1 MKSLLGILLL
11 SCIILIPSWLHAEE
25 PNAGFVQGLWYS
37 SDTVFAETPTRVYV
51 ALRNNTPHDLTGT
64 VRFADNGNRI
74 GSSEV
79 RALSGRL
86 VEAWVDWTPSYGAHT
101 ITATISNAEL
111 HIIGGATKSID
122 TSGIFAEDLLDV
134 DNDTDGDG
142 IGNKTDLDDDNDET
156 SDIDEK
162 TRGSN
167 PLIPNPKET
176 STEKATQ
183 ENTEV
188 KNRNSDTIASKSSA
202 TERGLEK
209 YIGEGTAN
217 SLLSNVT
224 EKVEHA
230 KQSLDKYRTERND
243 EIYKDK
249 TTTMTRV
256 VPEGLS
262 ADNATITRSQIE
274 TKDNL
279 LNSFISGIS
288 SLLKNI
294 YTFILWI
301 SSRALSYPALIQFI
315 LLIGILYTIYRIARS
330 IGRRPRN

>member
-1 MKSLLGILLL
+1 MKKLPSLCLSIFLLFPFV
-11 SCIILIPSWLHAEE
+11 SHSEE
-25 PNAGFVQGLWYS
+25 LNAGFVQGLWYS
-37 SDTVFAETPTRVYV
+37 SDTVFAKIPTRIYV
-51 ALRNNTPHDLTGT
+51 ALRNNTSHDLTGT
-64 VRFADNGNRI
+64 VRFMDNGTRI

-86 VEAWVDWTPSYGAHT
+86 VEAWTDWTPSYGEHT

-111 HIIGGATKSID
+111 HIIGGATESID
-122 TSGIFAEDLLDV
+122 TSEIVAKDVLDI
-134 DNDTDGDG
+134 DYDTDGDG
-142 IGNKTDLDDDNDET
+142 IGNETDLDDDDDGT
-156 SDIDEK
+156 SDIDET

-176 STEKATQ
+176 STEKTTQ
-183 ENTEV
+183 KNTEV
-188 KNRNSDTIASKSSA
+188 KNTNSDTIASKNSA

-209 YIGEGTAN
+209 YIGEGTTN

-249 TTTMTRV
+249 TPTTTRV

-262 ADNATITRSQIE
+262 ADNATITRSKIE
-274 TKDNL
+274 TNDNL